1 MPVINPNEIQAV
13 MLAAGIGNRLSRRD
27 KNLPPKCLF
36 KFNGKSLLQRH
47 VEALKKVGIKSL
59 TIVVGFKSNKILQ
72 EIEDIQAD
80 DFVNFIDNDRFD
92 RGSIVSL
99 WCAREKLRSGYQ
111 VLFMDADVLYHASLV
126 KKLTSKSV
134 HSIIPYDRVFEAG
147 DEPVKLCLS
156 NEKPVEFSK
165 IVGCMYDQIGEWP
178 GFMRLSPKSAN
189 LIADDLDAGIVNGD
203 LDSPYEESMRRVIL
217 GSSDDE
223 FEFIDITGLPWIEI
237 DFPKDLEKAKSI
249 ILPKIDDFSG

>member
-1 MPVINPNEIQAV
+1 MNPNEIQAV
-13 MLAAGIGNRLSRRD
+13 MLAAGMGNRLSSRD
-27 KNLPPKCLF
+27 KNLPPKCLL

-47 VEALKKVGIKSL
+47 VEALKKVGVKSL

-72 EIEDIQAD
+72 EIEDIHAN

-92 RGSIVSL
+92 RGSIISL
-99 WCAREKLRSGYQ
+99 WCVREKLRSGYQ
-111 VLFMDADVLYHASLV
+111 LLFMDADVLYHVCLI
-126 KKLTSKSV
+126 KMLTSKSG

-147 DEPVKLCLS
+147 DEPVKICLS
-156 NEKPVEFSK
+156 NEKPVEFGK
-165 IVGCMYDQIGEWP
+165 IVGCTYDQIGEWP

-217 GSSDDE
+217 GSADDD

-237 DFPKDLEKAKSI
+237 DFPEDLEKAKSI
-249 ILPKIDDFSG
+249 ILPKIEAFSG

>member
-1 MPVINPNEIQAV
+1 MNSNEIQAV
-13 MLAAGIGNRLSRRD
+13 MLAAGMGSRLSGRN

-59 TIVVGFKSNKILQ
+59 TIVVGYKFNKILQ
-72 EIEDIQAD
+72 EIEDIHAN
-80 DFVNFIDNDRFD
+80 DFVNFIHNDRFD

-111 VLFMDADVLYHASLV
+111 VLFMDADVLYHASLIE
-126 KKLTSKSV
+126 KLTSESV
-134 HSIIPYDRVFEAG
+134 HSIIPFDRVFEAG

-156 NEKPVEFSK
+156 GEKPVEFSK

-178 GFMRLSPKSAN
+178 GFMRLSPKSAS
-189 LIADDLDAGIVNGD
+189 LIADDLDAGIENGD
-203 LDSPYEESMRRVIL
+203 LDSPCENSMRRVIL
-217 GSSDDE
+217 GSSNNE

-249 ILPKIDDFSG
+249 ILPKIDDHSG